1 MGRMKRRTSL
11 LLLGRM
17 KRRTSLLL
25 LSAAA
30 GASLLSACAASA
42 PASKPAASS
51 LRVNGTVAYRE
62 RIALDPA
69 AEVVV
74 QLLDV
79 SRMDAP
85 SVTLAEQRIKANGRQ
100 PPFAYELQVDA
111 ARIDPRMRYAVSAR
125 IVRGE
130 QLLFINDT
138 QYPVLTQGGGTAAN
152 LVLVRV
158 TPSPPSPR

>member
-1 MGRMKRRTSL
+1 MF
-11 LLLGRM
+11 
-17 KRRTSLLL
+17 
-25 LSAAA
+25 SAIA
-30 GASLLSACAASA
+30 GASLLSACAVPS
-42 PASKPAASS
+42 SPAAGGSAQQ
-51 LRVNGTVAYRE
+51 RVSGTVTYRE

-85 SVTLAEQRIKANGRQ
+85 STVLAEQRIKANGKQ
-100 PPFAYELQVDA
+100 VPFAYELKVDA

-125 IVRGE
+125 ISRGE

-138 QYPVLTQGGGTAAN
+138 QYSVLTQGGGATAD

-158 TPSPPSPR
+158 AQAPR

>member
-11 LLLGRM
+11 LLI
-17 KRRTSLLL
+17 
-25 LSAAA
+25 SAAA
-30 GASLLSACAASA
+30 GTSLLSACASPS
-42 PASKPAASS
+42 PASTPAPSATAAASP
-51 LRVNGTVAYRE
+51 LRVSGTVAYRE
-62 RIALDPA
+62 RIALDPS

-85 SVTLAEQRIKANGRQ
+85 SVTLAEQRIKANGKQ
-100 PPFAYELQVDA
+100 VPFAYELTVDA

-125 IVRGE
+125 ILRGE

-138 QYPVLTQGGGTAAN
+138 QYPVLTQGSGTTAN

-158 TPSPPSPR
+158 TPSPR

>member
-1 MGRMKRRTSL
+1 
-11 LLLGRM
+11 M

-25 LSAAA
+25 LSAVA
-30 GASLLSACAASA
+30 GASLLSACASPSSTPSPSGGGAA
-42 PASKPAASS
+42 P
-51 LRVNGTVAYRE
+51 LRVTGTVAYRE
-62 RIALDPA
+62 RIALDPS

-85 SVTLAEQRIKANGRQ
+85 SVTLAEQRFKANGKQ
-100 PPFAYELQVDA
+100 PPFAYELSADP

-125 IVRGE
+125 ISRGD

-138 QYPVLTQGGGTAAN
+138 QYSVLTQGNGTTAN
-152 LVLVRV
+152 LMLVRV
-158 TPSPPSPR
+158 TQAPR

>member
-11 LLLGRM
+11 LM
-17 KRRTSLLL
+17 F
-25 LSAAA
+25 SAIA
-30 GASLLSACAASA
+30 GASLLSACAVPSSPSA
-42 PASKPAASS
+42 GGSAAQ
-51 LRVNGTVAYRE
+51 LRVSGTVTYRE

-69 AEVVV
+69 AEIQV

-85 SVTLAEQRIKANGRQ
+85 SVVLAEQRIKANGKQ
-100 PPFAYELQVDA
+100 VPFAYELKVDA

-125 IVRGE
+125 ISRGD

-138 QYPVLTQGGGTAAN
+138 QYSVLTQGGGTSAD

-158 TPSPPSPR
+158 TQAPR

>member
-1 MGRMKRRTSL
+1 MI
-11 LLLGRM
+11 RM

-25 LSAAA
+25 LSAVA
-30 GASLLSACAASA
+30 GASLLSACASPSSA
-42 PASKPAASS
+42 WKPAASS
-51 LRVNGTVAYRE
+51 LRVSGTVAYRE
-62 RIALDPA
+62 RIALDPS

-85 SVTLAEQRIKANGRQ
+85 SVTLAEQRIKASGKQ

-125 IVRGE
+125 ILRGE

-138 QYPVLTQGGGTAAN
+138 QYPVLTQGGGTTVN
-152 LVLVRV
+152 MVLVRV
-158 TPSPPSPR
+158 TPSPR

>member
-1 MGRMKRRTSL
+1 
-11 LLLGRM
+11 
-17 KRRTSLLL
+17 
-25 LSAAA
+25 
-30 GASLLSACAASA
+30 
-42 PASKPAASS
+42 
-51 LRVNGTVAYRE
+51 LRVTGTVAYRE

-69 AEVVV
+69 AEIVV

-85 SVTLAEQRIKANGRQ
+85 STVLAEQRFKADGRQ
-100 PPFAYELQVDA
+100 PPFAYELKVDA

-125 IVRGE
+125 ISRGD

-138 QYPVLTQGGGTAAN
+138 QYSVLTQGNGTSAN

-158 TPSPPSPR
+158 TQAPR

>member
-1 MGRMKRRTSL
+1 
-11 LLLGRM
+11 M

-30 GASLLSACAASA
+30 GASLLSACASPSSA
-42 PASKPAASS
+42 PKPAAASP
-51 LRVNGTVAYRE
+51 LRVSGTVAYRE
-62 RIALDPA
+62 RIALDPS

-85 SVTLAEQRIKANGRQ
+85 SVTLAEQRIKANGKQ

-125 IVRGE
+125 ILRGE

-138 QYPVLTQGGGTAAN
+138 QYPVLTQGGGTSAN

-158 TPSPPSPR
+158 SPAPR

>member
-11 LLLGRM
+11 LM
-17 KRRTSLLL
+17 F
-25 LSAAA
+25 SAIA
-30 GASLLSACAASA
+30 GASLLSACAAPSSPSA
-42 PASKPAASS
+42 GGSAAQ
-51 LRVNGTVAYRE
+51 LRVSGTVTYRE

-69 AEVVV
+69 AEIQV

-85 SVTLAEQRIKANGRQ
+85 SVVLAEQRIKANGRQ
-100 PPFAYELQVDA
+100 VPFAYELKVDA

-125 IVRGE
+125 ISRGD

-138 QYPVLTQGGGTAAN
+138 QYSVLTQGGGTSAD

-158 TPSPPSPR
+158 TQAPR

>member
-1 MGRMKRRTSL
+1 MKRRTSL
-11 LLLGRM
+11 LM
-17 KRRTSLLL
+17 F
-25 LSAAA
+25 SAIA
-30 GASLLSACAASA
+30 GASLLSACAVPSSPSA
-42 PASKPAASS
+42 GGSAAQ
-51 LRVNGTVAYRE
+51 LRVSGTVTYRE

-69 AEVVV
+69 AEIQV

-85 SVTLAEQRIKANGRQ
+85 SVVLAEQRIKANGRQ
-100 PPFAYELQVDA
+100 VPFAYELKVDA

-125 IVRGE
+125 ISRGD

-138 QYPVLTQGGGTAAN
+138 QYSVLTQGGGTSAD

-158 TPSPPSPR
+158 TQAPR

>member
-1 MGRMKRRTSL
+1 MLSRRNIL
-11 LLLGRM
+11 LLAIAGGV
-17 KRRTSLLL
+17 
-25 LSAAA
+25 A
-30 GASLLSACAASA
+30 GATLLSACATSSTPA
-42 PASKPAASS
+42 PAPAAAPLVVS
-51 LRVNGTVAYRE
+51 GTVSYRE

-69 AEVVV
+69 AEVRV

-85 SVTLAEQRIKANGRQ
+85 SVVLAEQRIRADGRQ
-100 PPFAYELQVDA
+100 PPFAYTLQVDA
-111 ARIDPRMRYAVSAR
+111 ARIDPRMRYAVAAR

-138 QYPVLTQGGGTAAN
+138 QYSVLTQGQGTRAD

-158 TPSPPSPR
+158 TPAPPPR

>member
-1 MGRMKRRTSL
+1 MLSRRNVFL
-11 LLLGRM
+11 LAIATGV
-17 KRRTSLLL
+17 
-25 LSAAA
+25 A
-30 GASLLSACAASA
+30 GAALLSACAASSPSAPSA
-42 PASKPAASS
+42 PASAAP
-51 LRVNGTVAYRE
+51 LVVRGTVSYRE

-69 AEVVV
+69 AEVRV

-85 SVTLAEQRIKANGRQ
+85 SVVLAEQRIRADGRQ
-100 PPFAYELQVDA
+100 PPFAYTLQVDA
-111 ARIDPRMRYAVSAR
+111 ARIDPRMRYAVAAR

-138 QYPVLTQGGGTAAN
+138 QYSVLTQGQGTRAD

-158 TPSPPSPR
+158 TPTPPR

>member
-1 MGRMKRRTSL
+1 MLSRRNIL
-11 LLLGRM
+11 LLAIAGGV
-17 KRRTSLLL
+17 
-25 LSAAA
+25 A
-30 GASLLSACAASA
+30 GATLLSACATSSTPASA
-42 PASKPAASS
+42 PAAAPLVVS
-51 LRVNGTVAYRE
+51 GTVSYRE

-69 AEVVV
+69 AEVRV

-85 SVTLAEQRIKANGRQ
+85 SVVLAEQRIRADGRQ
-100 PPFAYELQVDA
+100 PPFAYTLQVDA
-111 ARIDPRMRYAVSAR
+111 ARIDPRMRYAVAAR

-138 QYPVLTQGGGTAAN
+138 QYSVLTQGQGTRAD

-158 TPSPPSPR
+158 TPAPPPR

>member
-1 MGRMKRRTSL
+1 MF
-11 LLLGRM
+11 
-17 KRRTSLLL
+17 
-25 LSAAA
+25 SAIA
-30 GASLLSACAASA
+30 GASLLSACAVPS
-42 PASKPAASS
+42 SPAAGGGTQ
-51 LRVNGTVAYRE
+51 LRVSGTVTYRE

-85 SVTLAEQRIKANGRQ
+85 STVLAEQRIKANGKQ
-100 PPFAYELQVDA
+100 VPFAYELKVDA

-125 IVRGE
+125 ISRGE

-138 QYPVLTQGGGTAAN
+138 QYSVLTQGGGAIAD

-158 TPSPPSPR
+158 AQAPR

>member
-1 MGRMKRRTSL
+1 MI
-11 LLLGRM
+11 RM

-30 GASLLSACAASA
+30 GASLLSACTSPSA
-42 PASKPAASS
+42 PKPAAASP
-51 LRVNGTVAYRE
+51 LRVSGTVAYRE
-62 RIALDPA
+62 RIALDPS

-85 SVTLAEQRIKANGRQ
+85 SVTLAEQRIKANGKQ

-125 IVRGE
+125 ILRGE

-138 QYPVLTQGGGTAAN
+138 QYPVLTQGGGTSAN

-158 TPSPPSPR
+158 SPAPR

>member
-1 MGRMKRRTSL
+1 MF
-11 LLLGRM
+11 
-17 KRRTSLLL
+17 
-25 LSAAA
+25 SAIA
-30 GASLLSACAASA
+30 GASLLSACAVPSSPSA
-42 PASKPAASS
+42 GGSAAQ
-51 LRVNGTVAYRE
+51 LRVSGTVTYRE

-69 AEVVV
+69 AEIQV

-85 SVTLAEQRIKANGRQ
+85 SVVLAEQRIKANGRQ
-100 PPFAYELQVDA
+100 VPFAYELKVDA

-125 IVRGE
+125 ISRGD

-138 QYPVLTQGGGTAAN
+138 QYSVLTQGGGTSAD

-158 TPSPPSPR
+158 TQAPR

>member
-11 LLLGRM
+11 LM
-17 KRRTSLLL
+17 F
-25 LSAAA
+25 SAIA
-30 GASLLSACAASA
+30 GASLLSACAVPSSPSA
-42 PASKPAASS
+42 GGSAAQ
-51 LRVNGTVAYRE
+51 LRVSGTVTYRE

-69 AEVVV
+69 AEIQV

-85 SVTLAEQRIKANGRQ
+85 SVVLAEQRIKANGRQ
-100 PPFAYELQVDA
+100 VPFAYELKVDA

-125 IVRGE
+125 ISRGD

-138 QYPVLTQGGGTAAN
+138 QYSVLTQGGGTSAD

-158 TPSPPSPR
+158 TQAPR

>member
-11 LLLGRM
+11 ILI
-17 KRRTSLLL
+17 
-25 LSAAA
+25 SAAA
-30 GASLLSACAASA
+30 GASLLNACAAPSSTPA
-42 PASKPAASS
+42 PAPAPNPPAGASS
-51 LRVNGTVAYRE
+51 LRVTGTVAYRE
-62 RIALDPA
+62 RIALDPS

-85 SVTLAEQRIKANGRQ
+85 SVTLAEQRIKANGKQ
-100 PPFAYELQVDA
+100 PPFAFELKVDA

-125 IVRGE
+125 ILRGE

-138 QYPVLTQGGGTAAN
+138 QYSVLTQGSGTTAN
-152 LVLVRV
+152 LMLVRV
-158 TPSPPSPR
+158 AQAPR

>member
-1 MGRMKRRTSL
+1 MF
-11 LLLGRM
+11 
-17 KRRTSLLL
+17 
-25 LSAAA
+25 SAIA
-30 GASLLSACAASA
+30 GASLLSACAVPS
-42 PASKPAASS
+42 SPAAGGSAQ
-51 LRVNGTVAYRE
+51 LRVSGTVTYRE

-85 SVTLAEQRIKANGRQ
+85 STVLAEQRIKANGKQ
-100 PPFAYELQVDA
+100 VPFAYELKVDA

-125 IVRGE
+125 ISRGE

-138 QYPVLTQGGGTAAN
+138 QYSVLTQGGATSAD

-158 TPSPPSPR
+158 AQAPR